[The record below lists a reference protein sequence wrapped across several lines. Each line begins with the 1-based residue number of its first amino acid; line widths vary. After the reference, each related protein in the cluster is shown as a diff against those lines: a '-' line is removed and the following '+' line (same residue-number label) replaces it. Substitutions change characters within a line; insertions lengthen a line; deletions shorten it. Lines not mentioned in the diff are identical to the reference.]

1 MLLPV
6 DAQKTENPPPATQ
19 VQRFAMTFLSSQDP
33 RTELPQ
39 LYREPDCYHAFGR
52 QMLDKSGRHVESDI
66 VLRQLRLNCVQYP
79 HQSNVVLSLS
89 RIARRAPSR
98 TCICQTAS
106 YLMKPIRN
114 RSSLYFRKSPARIT
128 ISCSGTTYFLKASR
142 TDSHVRF

>member
-1 MLLPV
+1 MRGLLRQDVDGIRGITTAFTVLLLV

-66 VLRQLRLNCVQYP
+66 VL
-79 HQSNVVLSLS
+79 
-89 RIARRAPSR
+89 
-98 TCICQTAS
+98 
-106 YLMKPIRN
+106 
-114 RSSLYFRKSPARIT
+114 
-128 ISCSGTTYFLKASR
+128 
-142 TDSHVRF
+142 